1 MHLFFSLLLSTAFGQ
16 PAANV
21 VEGTPLSDPAATG
34 ESGLQARIF
43 FTTNRLGIY
52 EPCECPSM
60 PLGGLSQAA
69 ALVDSARADGPV
81 FWFDTG
87 DRFFR
92 HDMAMTGTEEA
103 ARRLRAI
110 LLADA
115 ASVGGMDA
123 MGVGRK
129 DLGAGLEYLERL
141 SVRAAFPVL
150 SANLVTLDGQP
161 IFQPSALISRGD
173 LVIGVT
179 SVLPAETSGRE
190 FRATDPKK
198 AAKAEVAALREQ
210 GAQLVIVLSNLGQD
224 QDKALA
230 RASKADL
237 VLGSS
242 SRELTTEGVVVGRAR
257 LGQAGSRGKY
267 LGEARW
273 YRDGK
278 GKGPHVVVTT
288 RPVHS
293 GAGTHAGVDGLIE
306 AIERRLG
313 DPVLGVPPIPIE
325 RSDDPRLKG
334 SR

>member
-1 MHLFFSLLLSTAFGQ
+1 MHLFLSLFLATAFAQ
-16 PAANV
+16 STPNV
-21 VEGTPLSDPAATG
+21 VEGTPLADPAPTG
-34 ESGLQARIF
+34 ESGLQARLF
-43 FTTNRLGIY
+43 FTSNRLGVY

-60 PLGGLSQAA
+60 PLGGVSQAA

-115 ASVGGMDA
+115 GSVGRLDA

-150 SANLVTLDGQP
+150 SANLVTLEDKP
-161 IFQPSALISRGD
+161 IFQASALITRGD
-173 LVIGVT
+173 LVVGVT
-179 SVLPAETSGRE
+179 SVLPEETSGRE
-190 FRATDPKK
+190 YRATDPKK
-198 AAKAEVAALREQ
+198 AARAQVAALREQ
-210 GAQLVIVLSNLGQD
+210 GAQLVVVLSNLGQD

-237 VLGSS
+237 VLGSR
-242 SRELTTEGVVVGRAR
+242 SRELTTEGVKVGRAQ

-267 LGEARW
+267 MGEARW
-273 YRDGK
+273 YAEGSGR
-278 GKGPHVVVTT
+278 GPHLVVTT
-288 RPVHS
+288 APVHS
-293 GAGTHAGVDGLIE
+293 GAGRHADIDRLIE
-306 AIERRLG
+306 TVERRLG
-313 DPVLGVPPIPIE
+313 DPVLGVPPIPLD
-325 RSDDPRLKG
+325 RTDDPRLKG
-334 SR
+334 AR